1 MIQLNSYSQKSK
13 KSIIRAIK
21 MTEECRFKY
30 LEPQVLMAG
39 IVNEGRDLISYILQ
53 YIQIDRIDFCKRIN
67 ESISHIIDFTN
78 QSYNIRPTTQNILV
92 RAKTLSQEHHSNLV
106 SLEFIFLALYIE
118 PSPVRDI
125 FLSFDIEEAQLVEA
139 VARYRGNNVIGSSS
153 DTNETIPEYPNLN
166 RFGRNLCVE
175 ARNGNIN
182 RTIGRDGEIRKVIQ
196 ILSRHTKNNPILV
209 GEPGTGKTAIVEG
222 LAHRIVDGQ
231 LPKELQNVS
240 LYSVDFTSLIA
251 GASHMGE
258 FEERLKSIIEEA
270 VNSNGQVI
278 LFIDEI
284 HLLIGGGRSSGA
296 MDAANILKP
305 EMARGKIRIIGAT
318 TNEEY
323 KKYIEEDKAFERR
336 FQKVSVEEPDEDAA
350 LAILRGVRIRLEDF
364 HNVRI
369 KDDAIKAALS
379 LSVRYIQDRFLPD
392 KAIDLIDEAAS
403 KMKIARSS
411 SPEELDKL
419 RRIISSKAIECESL
433 RRDDSSNPMIAQLQ
447 EEISNLQEEE
457 NLLRAKWQSEK
468 SKLEEIQSKRNQI
481 ARLQED
487 KEWAENQGVISSVID
502 LTTEINSLETEVQ
515 HLYDSLQDAH
525 FENMLK
531 PELDDSD
538 IMEVITEWTG
548 IPGAALSQDETEK
561 LKHIEEYLNESV
573 IGQDEAKLLVANSI
587 RRSKLG
593 FNDPNKPI
601 GSFLFLGTTGVGKT
615 ELCKALSEYL
625 FDSRDAFIRIDMSE
639 YQQEHEVSKLF
650 GAPPGYIGFESGG
663 QLTEAVRRKPYSV
676 VLFDEIEK
684 AHPKVF
690 ETLLQVLDDGRMTD
704 GKGRTVNFK
713 NTIIVMTSNLGHQII
728 YSTLQGHRPR
738 RCMSVGFTSNDNIND
753 TPSSNNEVTDDKIA
767 RAKSLILQE
776 LKSKVAPEF
785 INRID
790 DIIMFLPLSKE
801 DIRQIVL
808 LQLKSLT
815 KKFAKQNLDIKVSD
829 EAIDFLVDKGY
840 SPEYGARPVKRAINA
855 YLIDDLS
862 TNLING
868 VISKTSPIL
877 ITSTDNNLSFSNI

>member
-419 RRIISSKAIECESL
+419 RRIIH
-433 RRDDSSNPMIAQLQ
+433 Q
-447 EEISNLQEEE
+447 
-457 NLLRAKWQSEK
+457 
-468 SKLEEIQSKRNQI
+468 
-481 ARLQED
+481 
-487 KEWAENQGVISSVID
+487 
-502 LTTEINSLETEVQ
+502 
-515 HLYDSLQDAH
+515 
-525 FENMLK
+525 K
-531 PELDDSD
+531 P
-538 IMEVITEWTG
+538 
-548 IPGAALSQDETEK
+548 
-561 LKHIEEYLNESV
+561 
-573 IGQDEAKLLVANSI
+573 
-587 RRSKLG
+587 
-593 FNDPNKPI
+593 
-601 GSFLFLGTTGVGKT
+601 
-615 ELCKALSEYL
+615 
-625 FDSRDAFIRIDMSE
+625 
-639 YQQEHEVSKLF
+639 
-650 GAPPGYIGFESGG
+650 
-663 QLTEAVRRKPYSV
+663 
-676 VLFDEIEK
+676 
-684 AHPKVF
+684 
-690 ETLLQVLDDGRMTD
+690 
-704 GKGRTVNFK
+704 
-713 NTIIVMTSNLGHQII
+713 
-728 YSTLQGHRPR
+728 
-738 RCMSVGFTSNDNIND
+738 
-753 TPSSNNEVTDDKIA
+753 
-767 RAKSLILQE
+767 
-776 LKSKVAPEF
+776 
-785 INRID
+785 
-790 DIIMFLPLSKE
+790 
-801 DIRQIVL
+801 
-808 LQLKSLT
+808 
-815 KKFAKQNLDIKVSD
+815 
-829 EAIDFLVDKGY
+829 
-840 SPEYGARPVKRAINA
+840 
-855 YLIDDLS
+855 
-862 TNLING
+862 
-868 VISKTSPIL
+868 
-877 ITSTDNNLSFSNI
+877 

>member
-1 MIQLNSYSQKSK
+1 
-13 KSIIRAIK
+13 
-21 MTEECRFKY
+21 
-30 LEPQVLMAG
+30 
-39 IVNEGRDLISYILQ
+39 
-53 YIQIDRIDFCKRIN
+53 
-67 ESISHIIDFTN
+67 
-78 QSYNIRPTTQNILV
+78 
-92 RAKTLSQEHHSNLV
+92 
-106 SLEFIFLALYIE
+106 
-118 PSPVRDI
+118 
-125 FLSFDIEEAQLVEA
+125 
-139 VARYRGNNVIGSSS
+139 
-153 DTNETIPEYPNLN
+153 
-166 RFGRNLCVE
+166 
-175 ARNGNIN
+175 
-182 RTIGRDGEIRKVIQ
+182 
-196 ILSRHTKNNPILV
+196 
-209 GEPGTGKTAIVEG
+209 
-222 LAHRIVDGQ
+222 
-231 LPKELQNVS
+231 
-240 LYSVDFTSLIA
+240 
-251 GASHMGE
+251 
-258 FEERLKSIIEEA
+258 
-270 VNSNGQVI
+270 
-278 LFIDEI
+278 
-284 HLLIGGGRSSGA
+284 

-625 FDSRDAFIRIDMSE
+625 FDSRDAFIRMI
-639 YQQEHEVSKLF
+639 
-650 GAPPGYIGFESGG
+650 
-663 QLTEAVRRKPYSV
+663 
-676 VLFDEIEK
+676 
-684 AHPKVF
+684 
-690 ETLLQVLDDGRMTD
+690 
-704 GKGRTVNFK
+704 
-713 NTIIVMTSNLGHQII
+713 
-728 YSTLQGHRPR
+728 
-738 RCMSVGFTSNDNIND
+738 
-753 TPSSNNEVTDDKIA
+753 
-767 RAKSLILQE
+767 
-776 LKSKVAPEF
+776 
-785 INRID
+785 
-790 DIIMFLPLSKE
+790 
-801 DIRQIVL
+801 
-808 LQLKSLT
+808 
-815 KKFAKQNLDIKVSD
+815 
-829 EAIDFLVDKGY
+829 
-840 SPEYGARPVKRAINA
+840 
-855 YLIDDLS
+855 
-862 TNLING
+862 
-868 VISKTSPIL
+868 
-877 ITSTDNNLSFSNI
+877 

>member
-1 MIQLNSYSQKSK
+1 
-13 KSIIRAIK
+13 
-21 MTEECRFKY
+21 
-30 LEPQVLMAG
+30 
-39 IVNEGRDLISYILQ
+39 
-53 YIQIDRIDFCKRIN
+53 
-67 ESISHIIDFTN
+67 
-78 QSYNIRPTTQNILV
+78 
-92 RAKTLSQEHHSNLV
+92 
-106 SLEFIFLALYIE
+106 
-118 PSPVRDI
+118 
-125 FLSFDIEEAQLVEA
+125 
-139 VARYRGNNVIGSSS
+139 
-153 DTNETIPEYPNLN
+153 
-166 RFGRNLCVE
+166 
-175 ARNGNIN
+175 
-182 RTIGRDGEIRKVIQ
+182 
-196 ILSRHTKNNPILV
+196 
-209 GEPGTGKTAIVEG
+209 
-222 LAHRIVDGQ
+222 
-231 LPKELQNVS
+231 
-240 LYSVDFTSLIA
+240 
-251 GASHMGE
+251 MGE
-258 FEERLKSIIEEA
+258 FEERLKSIIEEV
-270 VNSNGQVI
+270 VNSNGRII

-284 HLLIGGGRSSGA
+284 HLLIGGGRSNGA

-305 EMARGKIRIIGAT
+305 EMARGKIRVIGAT

-336 FQKVSVEEPDEDAA
+336 FQKVSVEEPDEEAA

-369 KDDAIKAALS
+369 KDDAIKVALN

-433 RRDDSSNPMIAQLQ
+433 LRDDSSNPMIAQLQ
-447 EEISNLQEEE
+447 EEISNLREEE
-457 NLLRAKWQSEK
+457 NLLHAKWQSEK
-468 SKLEEIQSKRNQI
+468 STLEEIQSKRNQI

-487 KEWAENQGVISSVID
+487 KEWAESQGVISSVID
-502 LTTEINSLETEVQ
+502 LTTEIDSLKSEVQ
-515 HLYDSLQDAH
+515 HLYESLQDAH

-538 IMEVITEWTG
+538 IIEVITEWTG
-548 IPGAALSQDETEK
+548 IPNTALSQNETEK
-561 LKHIEEYLNESV
+561 LKHIEEYLNKSV
-573 IGQDEAKLLVANSI
+573 IGQDEAKLLLANSI

-593 FNDPNKPI
+593 FSDPNKPI

-728 YSTLQGHRPR
+728 YSTLQGHRTPR
-738 RCMSVGFTSNDNIND
+738 RVPVGFTSTDNVNVA
-753 TPSSNNEVTDDKIA
+753 PSSNNEVTDEKIA

-776 LKSKVAPEF
+776 LKSRVAPEF

-790 DIIMFLPLSKE
+790 DIVMFLPLSKY
-801 DIRQIVL
+801 DIRQIVK
-808 LQLKSLT
+808 LQLKTLT
-815 KKFAKQNLDIKVSD
+815 KKLAKQNLDIRVSE
-829 EAIDFLVDKGY
+829 EAIEFLVDKGF

-877 ITSTDNNLSFSNI
+877 ITSIDNNLSFSNI